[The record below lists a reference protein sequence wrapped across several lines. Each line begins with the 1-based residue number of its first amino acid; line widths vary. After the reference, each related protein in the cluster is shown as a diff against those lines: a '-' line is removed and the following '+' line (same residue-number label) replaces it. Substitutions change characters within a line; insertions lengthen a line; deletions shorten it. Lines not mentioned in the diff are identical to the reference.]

1 MNRLV
6 PGLLMAALWVLLL
19 YVAPPLIFWFFMT
32 VGAAV
37 ALREF
42 FRMAVKT
49 PGSGTRTLAIAAS
62 LSPVL
67 AAYAGSPAAV
77 LTGSYLALLGLA
89 LLVIFFYTAFPDPL
103 AFLLNAGFS
112 VFYVSLCCAFIILLR
127 GLSDDGSHWL
137 LILTAITAGSDTG
150 AYYAGRAFG
159 KRKLC
164 PPISPKK
171 TVNGAIG
178 GMLAAVAS
186 AVLLGCVLLPEVNC
200 CKMAVAALLLAAVGI
215 VGDLLES
222 VIKRGTGCKDS
233 GTMLKG
239 HGGLLDRADSLLFA
253 APLLYA
259 LLSWGFFA

>member
-1 MNRLV
+1 MNRLL

-19 YVAPPLIFWFFMT
+19 YVAPPLIFWFVMT
-32 VGAAV
+32 VGAAA
-37 ALREF
+37 ALHEF

-49 PGSGTRTLAIAAS
+49 SGSGVRVLAIAAS

-67 AAYAGSPAAV
+67 AAYTGSPAAV

-89 LLVIFFYTAFPDPL
+89 LLVIFFYTAFADPL

-127 GLSDDGSHWL
+127 GLPDGSHWL

-178 GMLAAVAS
+178 GMLAAVVT
-186 AVLLGCVLLPEVNC
+186 AVLLGCVLLPEVSC
-200 CKMAVAALLLAAVGI
+200 LKMAVAAFLLAAVGI

-233 GTMLKG
+233 GTLLKG

>member
-6 PGLLMAALWVLLL
+6 PGFLMAALWVLLL
-19 YVAPPLIFWFFMT
+19 CAPPLLFWLVMT
-32 VGAAV
+32 VGAAA

-42 FRMAVKT
+42 FRMAVQT

-62 LSPVL
+62 LLPVL
-67 AAYAGSPAAV
+67 AAYANTPAAV
-77 LTGSYLALLGLA
+77 LSGGYLALLGLA
-89 LLVIFFYTAFPDPL
+89 VLVIFFYTRFADPL
-103 AFLLNAGFS
+103 AFLLNAGFA
-112 VFYVSLCCAFIILLR
+112 VFYISLCCGFIILLR
-127 GLSDDGSHWL
+127 GLPKGSAWL
-137 LILTAITAGSDTG
+137 LLLAVITAFSDTG

-159 KRKLC
+159 RSKLC

-178 GMLAAVAS
+178 GVLAAVAA
-186 AVLLGCVLLPEVNC
+186 AVLLGCFLLPEVSC
-200 CKMAVAALLLAAVGI
+200 FKLAVAAVLLTAVGI

-239 HGGLLDRADSLLFA
+239 HGGLLDRADSLLLA
-253 APLLYA
+253 APMLHLLI
-259 LLSWGFFA
+259 SSGFLA

>member
-1 MNRLV
+1 MNRFI

-19 YVAPPLIFWFFMT
+19 YIAPPLIFWFVMT
-32 VGAAV
+32 VGAAA

-49 PGSGTRTLAIAAS
+49 PGSGVRVLAIAAS

-67 AAYAGSPAAV
+67 AAYAGTPAAV

-89 LLVIFFYTAFPDPL
+89 LLVIFFYTAFADPL

-112 VFYVSLCCAFIILLR
+112 VFYVSLCCGFIILLH
-127 GLSDDGSHWL
+127 GLPDGSHWL
-137 LILTAITAGSDTG
+137 LILTVITAGSDTG

-164 PPISPKK
+164 PPVSPKK

-178 GMLAAVAS
+178 GMLAAVAA
-186 AVLLGCVLLPEVNC
+186 AVLLGCFLLPKVSC
-200 CKMAVAALLLAAVGI
+200 LKMAVAALLLAAVGI

>member
-1 MNRLV
+1 MNRFI

-19 YVAPPLIFWFFMT
+19 YIAPPLIFWFVMT
-32 VGAAV
+32 VGAAA
-37 ALREF
+37 ALHEF

-49 PGSGTRTLAIAAS
+49 PGSGTRTLAIASS

-89 LLVIFFYTAFPDPL
+89 LLVIFFYTAFADPL

-127 GLSDDGSHWL
+127 GLPDGSHWL

-164 PPISPKK
+164 PPVSPKK

-178 GMLAAVAS
+178 GMLAAVAA
-186 AVLLGCVLLPEVNC
+186 AVLLGCILLPEVSC
-200 CKMAVAALLLAAVGI
+200 LKMAVAALLLAAVGI

-253 APLLYA
+253 APLLHT
-259 LLSWGFFA
+259 LLAWGFFA

>member
-1 MNRLV
+1 MNRLI
-6 PGLLMAALWVLLL
+6 PGFLMAALWVLLL
-19 YVAPPLIFWFFMT
+19 YVAPPLIFWFVMT
-32 VGAAV
+32 VGAAA

-49 PGSGTRTLAIAAS
+49 SGFGVRVLAIAAS

-67 AAYAGSPAAV
+67 AAYAGTPAAV

-89 LLVIFFYTAFPDPL
+89 LLVIFFYTAFADPL

-112 VFYVSLCCAFIILLR
+112 VFYVSLCCGFIVLLR
-127 GLSDDGSHWL
+127 GLPDGSHWL

-164 PPISPKK
+164 LPISPGK
-171 TVNGAIG
+171 TINGAYG
-178 GMLAAVAS
+178 GLLAAVIV
-186 AVLLGCVLLPEVNC
+186 AVLLGCLLLPKVSC
-200 CKMAVAALLLAAVGI
+200 CKMAAAALLLAAVGI

>member
-1 MNRLV
+1 
-6 PGLLMAALWVLLL
+6 
-19 YVAPPLIFWFFMT
+19 
-32 VGAAV
+32 
-37 ALREF
+37 
-42 FRMAVKT
+42 
-49 PGSGTRTLAIAAS
+49 
-62 LSPVL
+62 
-67 AAYAGSPAAV
+67 
-77 LTGSYLALLGLA
+77 
-89 LLVIFFYTAFPDPL
+89 LVIFFYTAFADPL

-112 VFYVSLCCAFIILLR
+112 VFYVSLCCGFIILLH
-127 GLSDDGSHWL
+127 GLPNGSDWL

-178 GMLAAVAS
+178 GMLAAVVA

>member
-6 PGLLMAALWVLLL
+6 PGFLMAALWVLLL
-19 YVAPPLIFWFFMT
+19 YVAPPLIFWFVMA
-32 VGAAV
+32 VGAAA

-49 PGSGTRTLAIAAS
+49 PGSGVRVLAIAAS

-67 AAYAGSPAAV
+67 AAYAGTPAAV

-89 LLVIFFYTAFPDPL
+89 LLVIFFYTAFADPL

-112 VFYVSLCCAFIILLR
+112 VFYVSLCCGFIVLLHV
-127 GLSDDGSHWL
+127 LPDGSHWL

-164 PPISPKK
+164 LPISPGK
-171 TVNGAIG
+171 TINGAYG
-178 GMLAAVAS
+178 GLLAAVLV
-186 AVLLGCVLLPEVNC
+186 AVLLGCLLLPEISTL
-200 CKMAVAALLLAAVGI
+200 KIALAAVLLAAVGI
-215 VGDLLES
+215 IGDLLES

-253 APLLYA
+253 APLLYS

>member
-1 MNRLV
+1 MNRLI

-19 YVAPPLIFWFFMT
+19 YVAPPLIFWFVMT
-32 VGAAV
+32 VGAAA
-37 ALREF
+37 ALHEF

-49 PGSGTRTLAIAAS
+49 PGSGVRVLAIAAS

-77 LTGSYLALLGLA
+77 LTGSYLSLLGLA

-112 VFYVSLCCAFIILLR
+112 VFYVSLCCGFIILLCT
-127 GLSDDGSHWL
+127 LPNGSHWL

-150 AYYAGRAFG
+150 AYYAGRALG

-178 GMLAAVAS
+178 GMLAAVAA
-186 AVLLGCVLLPEVNC
+186 AVLLGCVLLPDVSC
-200 CKMAVAALLLAAVGI
+200 FKIAIAAVLLAAVGI

-233 GTMLKG
+233 GTILKG

-253 APLLYA
+253 APLLFA

>member
-19 YVAPPLIFWFFMT
+19 YIAPPLIFWFVMT
-32 VGAAV
+32 VGAAA

-49 PGSGTRTLAIAAS
+49 SGSGVRVLAIVAS

-67 AAYAGSPAAV
+67 AAYAGTPAAV

-89 LLVIFFYTAFPDPL
+89 LLVIFFYTAFADPL

-112 VFYVSLCCAFIILLR
+112 VFYVSLCCGFIILLR
-127 GLSDDGSHWL
+127 GLPDGSHWL

-178 GMLAAVAS
+178 GMLAAIVA
-186 AVLLGCVLLPEVNC
+186 AVLLGCVLLPKVSC
-200 CKMAVAALLLAAVGI
+200 FKMALAAVLLAAVGI

-253 APLLYA
+253 APLLYV

>member
-1 MNRLV
+1 MNRLI
-6 PGLLMAALWVLLL
+6 PGFLMAALWVLLL
-19 YVAPPLIFWFFMT
+19 YVAPPLIFWFVMT
-32 VGAAV
+32 VGAAA

-49 PGSGTRTLAIAAS
+49 SGSGVRALAIAAS
-62 LSPVL
+62 LSPML
-67 AAYAGSPAAV
+67 AAYAGTPAAV

-112 VFYVSLCCAFIILLR
+112 VFYVSLCCGFIVLLR
-127 GLSDDGSHWL
+127 GLPDGSHWL

-164 PPISPKK
+164 LPISPKK
-171 TVNGAIG
+171 TINGAYG
-178 GMLAAVAS
+178 GLLAAVLV
-186 AVLLGCVLLPEVNC
+186 AVLLGCLLLPEISSL
-200 CKMAVAALLLAAVGI
+200 KIALAAVLLAAVGI

>member
-19 YVAPPLIFWFFMT
+19 YLAPPLIFWFVMT
-32 VGAAV
+32 VGAAA

-89 LLVIFFYTAFPDPL
+89 FLVIFFYTAFADPL

-127 GLSDDGSHWL
+127 ELPDGSHWL
-137 LILTAITAGSDTG
+137 LILTVITAGSDTG

-164 PPISPKK
+164 QPVSPKK

-178 GMLAAVAS
+178 GVLAAVAA
-186 AVLLGCVLLPEVNC
+186 AVLLGCILLPEVSC
-200 CKMAVAALLLAAVGI
+200 FKMAIASVLLTAVGI
-215 VGDLLES
+215 VGDLTES

-259 LLSWGFFA
+259 LLAWGFFA

>member
-1 MNRLV
+1 MNRFV

-19 YVAPPLIFWFFMT
+19 YVAPPLIFWFVMT
-32 VGAAV
+32 VGAAA

-49 PGSGTRTLAIAAS
+49 SGSGVRVLAIAAS

-67 AAYAGSPAAV
+67 AAYAGTPAAV

-89 LLVIFFYTAFPDPL
+89 LLVIFFYTALPDPL
-103 AFLLNAGFS
+103 AFLLNAGFA
-112 VFYVSLCCAFIILLR
+112 VFYVSLCCGFIVLLR
-127 GLSDDGSHWL
+127 AVPNGSHWL

-171 TVNGAIG
+171 TINGAVG
-178 GMLAAVAS
+178 GMLAAAAA
-186 AVLLGCVLLPEVNC
+186 AVLLGCILLPELSC
-200 CKMAVAALLLAAVGI
+200 CKMTVAAVLLTAVGI
-215 VGDLLES
+215 VGDLTES
-222 VIKRGTGCKDS
+222 VIKRGSDRKDS
-233 GTMLKG
+233 GTMLGG

-253 APLLYA
+253 APMLFA

>member
-19 YVAPPLIFWFFMT
+19 YIAPPLIFWFVMT

-89 LLVIFFYTAFPDPL
+89 LLVIFFYTACADPL

-112 VFYVSLCCAFIILLR
+112 VFYVSLCCAFIILLH
-127 GLSDDGSHWL
+127 GLPDGSHWL

-164 PPISPKK
+164 PPISPGK
-171 TVNGAIG
+171 TINGAYG
-178 GMLAAVAS
+178 GLLAAVAA
-186 AVLLGCVLLPEVNC
+186 AVLLGCILLPKVHC
-200 CKMAVAALLLAAVGI
+200 YKMTVAALLLAAVGI
-215 VGDLLES
+215 AGDLLES

-233 GTMLKG
+233 GTILKG